1 MLEKT
6 EERRETDMSNKKRN
20 LVLVVIEGLFANLLF
35 GSLFVWTMLRNPLLE
50 LFPTWNEGMLSVIF
64 GIHNLFICVGIMLG
78 GLLCRKLPTR
88 KVFCIFLTLAVIGL
102 AGFALLP
109 VAKPTLAYW
118 MAFTLFCIFAAFGV
132 GIGINVTQS
141 TTIPWFPKNSGAIS
155 GALYMALGVSSVIM
169 AAIAQRIMPVIGVKY
184 ILPVFAGLILIVGV
198 LILCDRKSIT
208 APVKEAATG
217 KELEGIPPKE
227 MLRSAAFWVLVLWN
241 ICLRTCGLTLLDH
254 AASMASAFG
263 GLALTAMLIAP
274 ANGLGSLS
282 VGVAMDRLG
291 TRKIMFY
298 EAILMIIAAVLLC
311 TGVRS
316 ARYILIFIGLVIGG
330 FSYGGSSSS
339 YAASVKNRFGAKF
352 YTQNFAF
359 SNLAVGIAALLE
371 STSGS
376 ILDVTG
382 GYLMVML
389 MVLGLAAIAFIL
401 SLFTKKA
408 KL

>member
-1 MLEKT
+1 
-6 EERRETDMSNKKRN
+6 MSNKKRN

-217 KELEGIPPKE
+217 KELEGIPP
-227 MLRSAAFWVLVLWN
+227 
-241 ICLRTCGLTLLDH
+241 
-254 AASMASAFG
+254 
-263 GLALTAMLIAP
+263 
-274 ANGLGSLS
+274 
-282 VGVAMDRLG
+282 
-291 TRKIMFY
+291 
-298 EAILMIIAAVLLC
+298 
-311 TGVRS
+311 
-316 ARYILIFIGLVIGG
+316 
-330 FSYGGSSSS
+330 
-339 YAASVKNRFGAKF
+339 
-352 YTQNFAF
+352 
-359 SNLAVGIAALLE
+359 
-371 STSGS
+371 
-376 ILDVTG
+376 
-382 GYLMVML
+382 
-389 MVLGLAAIAFIL
+389 
-401 SLFTKKA
+401 
-408 KL
+408 